1 MKKIV
6 LLDTSYPINNRN
18 TKILLSLSGFERFV
32 ITWNRDNRMV
42 AANENWTEF
51 FYTAAVPYGD
61 LFGKLMKM
69 FSYSSYIKK
78 RLNQIKPD
86 CIIASHWPML
96 VTAALIKPKGVKLVY
111 ENLDIPT
118 AGSGIVLHILRLIE
132 RMALKKADCILLAS
146 RFYKDLYSFY
156 RRPVHVIENKPF
168 RTALTDKAARFFHDS
183 DRLKIS
189 FIGTLRYF
197 DCMRNLIIA
206 VDNLPID
213 VLFFGEGRDY
223 QLLYDFSKEYANVYF
238 FGQYDYEDI
247 KCIYDLSDIVW
258 AVYPN
263 KDYNV
268 KYAISNKFFE
278 SLVFEKPAVFA
289 DGTELGRFVVDQ
301 NIGFAVD
308 PYKTDAIRNYFL
320 KILNDKNILPD
331 KIADIKKYNSLNSL
345 YWDDY
350 IQSLNE
356 LFSK

>member
-42 AANENWTEF
+42 TANEDWKEY
-51 FYTAAVPYGD
+51 FYTAEAPYGD
-61 LFGKLMKM
+61 LFRKLMKI

-78 RLNQIKPD
+78 CLRQIKPD

-96 VTAALIKPKGVKLVY
+96 VAAAIIKPKGVKLVY

-118 AGSGIVLHILRLIE
+118 ADNRIVLRILRLIE

-156 RRPVHVIENKPF
+156 CRPVHVIENKPF
-168 RTALTDKAARFFHDS
+168 RAALSDKAAKFSHDS

-197 DCMRNLIIA
+197 NCMRNLIIA
-206 VDNLPID
+206 ADKLPID

-223 QLLYDFSKEYANVYF
+223 QLFKDFSKESENVYF
-238 FGQYDYEDI
+238 FGKYDYEDI
-247 KCIYDLSDIVW
+247 KCIYDLSDVVW

-278 SLVFEKPAVFA
+278 SLIFEKPAFYA
-289 DGTELGRFVVDQ
+289 DDTELGRFVVKH
-301 NIGFAVD
+301 NIGFVVD
-308 PYKTDAIRNYFL
+308 PYNTDAIRDCL
-320 KILNDKNILPD
+320 IKIIGDKKILPD
-331 KIADIKKYNSLNSL
+331 KITDIKKYNSLNSL

-350 IQSLNE
+350 IQTLNE